1 MIFSHRHRDR
11 SDPRRAV
18 RRFPYI
24 RALLGLLALWLVAV
38 MAYQTYKPLPPGISY
53 ASPEYRVKD
62 VKFLYDLTFPS
73 GDGQVEHEQ
82 QIFQRMLQVVEHAE
96 QFVVVDMFLF
106 NDYQH
111 KGQHFPPVSRQ
122 FADALIAKKTQH
134 PDMPILFITDEININ
149 YNSAPNPLL
158 ERMKQAGIEVVIT
171 NDDPLR
177 DSTPIYSAVW
187 RTFFQWFGQAGE
199 GWIPNQMAS
208 DGPKMTLRSYLKLL
222 NIKANHR
229 KVVTSE
235 KSAVIS
241 SGNIHDASVYHSNIA
256 FEVSGPVIADI
267 LATEQA
273 VLDMS
278 GGGQVP
284 VYDPPAQENDGEA
297 RIRYLTEGKV
307 NDAVLQEIG
316 ATEQGDVL
324 WMGMFYIASPMVLD
338 ALLDA
343 SKRGVDIRLVL
354 DPNENAFGR
363 SKLGIPNRPV
373 AEELH
378 DKSGGNIHIRWYN
391 TTKEQYHTKLMYF
404 DKSSGDDILLG
415 GSSNLTPRNLN
426 DYNLENDLWVA
437 APSDHPSMHKAA
449 DYFERLWYNNDAVFT
464 LSLKAFQEKTTFLKR
479 IVYKLQ
485 LVLGFTTF

>member
-1 MIFSHRHRDR
+1 
-11 SDPRRAV
+11 
-18 RRFPYI
+18 
-24 RALLGLLALWLVAV
+24 
-38 MAYQTYKPLPPGISY
+38 
-53 ASPEYRVKD
+53 
-62 VKFLYDLTFPS
+62 
-73 GDGQVEHEQ
+73 
-82 QIFQRMLQVVEHAE
+82 
-96 QFVVVDMFLF
+96 
-106 NDYQH
+106 
-111 KGQHFPPVSRQ
+111 Q
-122 FADALIAKKTQH
+122 FANALIAKKKQH

-324 WMGMFYIASPMVLD
+324 WM
-338 ALLDA
+338 
-343 SKRGVDIRLVL
+343 
-354 DPNENAFGR
+354 
-363 SKLGIPNRPV
+363 
-373 AEELH
+373 
-378 DKSGGNIHIRWYN
+378 
-391 TTKEQYHTKLMYF
+391 
-404 DKSSGDDILLG
+404 
-415 GSSNLTPRNLN
+415 
-426 DYNLENDLWVA
+426 
-437 APSDHPSMHKAA
+437 
-449 DYFERLWYNNDAVFT
+449 
-464 LSLKAFQEKTTFLKR
+464 
-479 IVYKLQ
+479 
-485 LVLGFTTF
+485 